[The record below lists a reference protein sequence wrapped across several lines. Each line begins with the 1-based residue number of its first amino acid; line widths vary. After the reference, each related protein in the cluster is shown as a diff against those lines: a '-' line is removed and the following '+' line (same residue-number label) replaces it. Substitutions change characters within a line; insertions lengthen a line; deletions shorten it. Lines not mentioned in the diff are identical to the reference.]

1 MAAGTDKSKVRV
13 AVVGDASQLEK
24 ELRKAEGQLSSFGA
38 NAQKSGD
45 ILRTALF
52 GGAVLYGAQKLVK
65 AAGDLEQSIGG
76 TAAVFEEASGSI
88 DTFAKSAANVVGL
101 SENAARTITSRLGA
115 SLKGFGLDTE
125 EAAKQAIFLTKTG
138 ADLAAT
144 LGGTTDEAVTA
155 LGSAL
160 RGEFDPLE
168 RFGIALKASEIATK
182 AVSMGLAEST
192 SSVSAYAKG
201 QATLALITERSAFAQ
216 NQYAEEADTAQ
227 GQASRAA
234 ATMQDTSAALGKSLL
249 PIYTQIQKTVTLV
262 AEAFGM
268 LPGPVQSGVIALT
281 AVAIVGPKV
290 YSGIT
295 AAVSAIKALPVALEQ
310 AALKAVGTQ
319 QALNGMQLTTGVAGQ
334 TAVAA
339 AGGMSL
345 LGPAVLAVG
354 VAAVVGGI
362 AYKNYKDEQAA
373 VKKDIDALIPT
384 FNELTGAMTANT
396 ETTVGAILAS
406 KNQIDNLNKA
416 GITVSQFS
424 DVIDDNRDALVKQG
438 YVEDILRGA
447 VVKGSDKYKERIQ
460 VIRDAGGTQNE
471 LIARLLE
478 TDAADMGL
486 IKTLYNSIDAY
497 NQQQEVIRQ
506 LNIQKGISAGKS
518 ESQATADADLA
529 AASLT
534 ASEAL
539 KKQLK
544 VTIDLRDA
552 QISEEE
558 ALIKNRKALQDYT
571 TSLGN
576 GSLTADERA
585 QAELDLEKTYRGSVK
600 AAVDAAEA
608 QAILNGKTLTAG
620 EGAAIQSQKYKEL
633 AGTLAPDSPL
643 RKRLE
648 DLSVQLFLLSLNQ
661 PEVRIKLE
669 TEQAMAKFRQFLADL
684 GIPEGQ
690 VGLGDILSYSGNYV
704 EPQKRAG
711 GGPVGAGSAYLVG
724 EQGPELFVPSGY
736 GRIMDAF
743 STSKALLSN
752 TGGSMG
758 GGGSNVTINVNVSP
772 TADKAAIG
780 QTIVEAISSYER
792 RSGSNWRAA

>member
-1 MAAGTDKSKVRV
+1 MAGDKREVRV
-13 AVVGDASQLEK
+13 AVVGDAAQLQR
-24 ELRKAEGQLSSFGA
+24 ELQKAEGHLSGFGN
-38 NAQKSGD
+38 NAQKAGS
-45 ILRTALF
+45 ILQSALF
-52 GGAVLYGAQKLVK
+52 GGAVLYGAKKLVD
-65 AAGDLEQSIGG
+65 AAGDLQQSIGG
-76 TAAVFEEASGSI
+76 TAAVFEDASGAVN
-88 DTFAKSAANVVGL
+88 DFTKNSADLVGM

-115 SLKGFGLDTE
+115 SLKGFGMSTE
-125 EAAKQAIFLTKTG
+125 EAAAQAINLTKTG

-144 LGGTTDEAVTA
+144 LGGKTDDAVAA

-160 RGEFDPLE
+160 RGEYDPLE
-168 RFGIALKASEIATK
+168 RFGIALKASEVNAK
-182 AVSMGLAEST
+182 AVSMGLADSET
-192 SSVSAYAKG
+192 NVTAFAKG

-216 NQYAEEADTAQ
+216 GQFGREADTAQ
-227 GQASRAA
+227 GQAQRAQAKTADAA
-234 ATMQDTSAALGKSLL
+234 ADLGKSLL
-249 PIYTQIQKTVTLV
+249 PVYTKIQETIGLT
-262 AEAFGM
+262 ADAFSA
-268 LPGPVQSGVIALT
+268 LPGPVQTGVVALT
-281 AVAIVGPKV
+281 GVVLIGPKLVQGFTLAASAAKTAATAILDVAAKAISTQGAVASMNI
-290 YSGIT
+290 
-295 AAVSAIKALPVALEQ
+295 
-310 AALKAVGTQ
+310 
-319 QALNGMQLTTGVAGQ
+319 TTGASGAAA
-334 TAVAA
+334 TAA
-339 AGGMSL
+339 AGGASL

-354 VAAVVGGI
+354 AAAVIGGL
-362 AYKNYKDEQAA
+362 AYKSYADEQAA
-373 VKKDIDALIPT
+373 VAKDIKTLIST
-384 FNELTGAMTANT
+384 FNELTGAITANT
-396 ETTVGAILAS
+396 QTTLGAELAK
-406 KNQIDNLNKA
+406 KNQLDNLNKA
-416 GITVSQFS
+416 GISVAQFT
-424 DVIDDNRDALVKQG
+424 DVLDDNRDALASQSQ
-438 YVEDILRGA
+438 VEDLVNRIRLNGVEANKAGIQALRDLGGA
-447 VVKGSDKYKERIQ
+447 
-460 VIRDAGGTQNE
+460 QNE
-471 LIARLLE
+471 LLARLLE
-478 TDAADMGL
+478 TKAADEGV
-486 IKTLYNSIDAY
+486 ISTLYNGIDAY
-497 NQQQEVIRQ
+497 NQQQEIIRQ
-506 LNIQKGISAGKS
+506 LNIQKGISTGKS
-518 ESQATADADLA
+518 EAQATAEADLA

-539 KKQLK
+539 EKQLK

-585 QAELDLEKTYRGSVK
+585 QAELDLEKTYRGSVE

-690 VGLGDILSYSGNYV
+690 VGLGEILQYSG
-704 EPQKRAG
+704 RAS
-711 GGPVGAGSAYLVG
+711 GGPVDAGLPYIVG
-724 EQGPELFVPSGY
+724 EKGPELFVPSGY

-758 GGGSNVTINVNVSP
+758 SSGQAINITINTVAGDP
-772 TADKAAIG
+772 IAIE
-780 QTIVEAISSYER
+780 TIVVDALSRANR
-792 RSGSNWRAA
+792 RGVTGLTP

>member
-24 ELRKAEGQLSSFGA
+24 ELRKAEGQLSGFGA

-295 AAVSAIKALPVALEQ
+295 AAVSAIRALPVALEQ

-354 VAAVVGGI
+354 AAAVVGGL
-362 AYKNYKDEQAA
+362 AYKSYKDEQAA

-384 FNELTGAMTANT
+384 FNELTGAITANT
-396 ETTVGAILAS
+396 QTTLGAGIAS
-406 KNQIDNLNKA
+406 KKQLDNLNKA
-416 GITVSQFS
+416 GVTVAQFT
-424 DVIDDNRDALVKQG
+424 DVLDDNRNALVKQG
-438 YVEDILRGA
+438 DVEVFTSGMLR
-447 VVKGSDKYKERIQ
+447 KGSEAYNERLQAIK
-460 VIRDAGGTQNE
+460 DAGGAQNE
-471 LIARLLE
+471 LIARLIE
-478 TDAADMGL
+478 TGAADKGL
-486 IKTLYNSIDAY
+486 IETLYNGIDAY
-497 NQQQEVIRQ
+497 NENQKNVEE
-506 LNIQKGISAGKS
+506 LNKQKGISTGK
-518 ESQATADADLA
+518 TADQIKAENE
-529 AASLT
+529 LT
-534 ASEAL
+534 AANLEAAE
-539 KKQLK
+539 KIK
-544 VTIDLRDA
+544 DLIEATKELYEIRV
-552 QISEEE
+552 SNEE
-558 ALIKNRKALQDYT
+558 AEIATRKALVDYNKSLQDGGL
-571 TSLGN
+571 S
-576 GSLTADERA
+576 ADERRTK
-585 QAELDLEKTYRGSVK
+585 EIELEKTLIKQSEAFRDLVGINKVAENQSYSS
-600 AAVDAAEA
+600 AEA
-608 QAILNGKTLTAG
+608 SIVQANKLG
-620 EGAAIQSQKYKEL
+620 EL
-633 AGTLAPDSPL
+633 ANTLAPDGAVRNNL
-643 RKRLE
+643 QQFAN
-648 DLSVQLFLLSLNQ
+648 QLYLTASKDN
-661 PEVRIKLE
+661 VIKLRVE
-669 TEQAMAKFRQFLADL
+669 TEEAVNKIRALLNLSADATI
-684 GIPEGQ
+684 GIDE
-690 VGLGDILSYSGNYV
+690 LNAYSANF
-704 EPQKRAG
+704 PDARAG
-711 GGPVGAGSAYLVG
+711 GGPVNSGMPYIVG

-743 STSKALLSN
+743 STSKALLN
-752 TGGSMG
+752 NAGGSMG
-758 GGGSNVTINVNVSP
+758 GGGSNVTINVNVAP

-792 RSGSNWRAA
+792 RSGYGWRS

>member
-1 MAAGTDKSKVRV
+1 MAGDKREVRV
-13 AVVGDASQLEK
+13 AVVGDAAQLQR
-24 ELRKAEGQLSSFGA
+24 ELQKAEGKLAGFGD
-38 NAQKSGD
+38 NAKKSGD

-76 TAAVFEEASGSI
+76 TAAVFKEASGPI
-88 DTFAKSAANVVGL
+88 DEFTKSAANLVGL

-115 SLKGFGLDTE
+115 SLQGFGLSAD
-125 EAAKQAIFLTKTG
+125 EAAKQSIFLTKTG

-155 LGSAL
+155 LAATL

-168 RFGIALKASEIATK
+168 RFGIALKASQVNAK
-182 AVSMGLAEST
+182 AVSMGLAESET
-192 SSVSAYAKG
+192 SVTAYAKG
-201 QATLALITERSAFAQ
+201 QATLALLTERSTFAQ
-216 NQYAEEADTAQ
+216 GQFTKEADTAQ
-227 GQASRAA
+227 GQQQRAA
-234 ATMQDTSAALGKSLL
+234 AALQDTSAALGKSLL
-249 PIYTQIQKTVTLV
+249 PVYTQIQKTVTLV

-268 LPGPVQSGVIALT
+268 LPGPVQTGVIALT
-281 AVAIVGPKV
+281 GVAIVGPKV
-290 YSGIT
+290 YAGIT
-295 AAVSAIKALPVALEQ
+295 AAVGAIRALPVALEQ

-354 VAAVVGGI
+354 AAAVVGGL

-384 FNELTGAMTANT
+384 FNELTGAITANT
-396 ETTVGAILAS
+396 QTTLGAQIVS

-416 GITVSQFS
+416 GITVSQFT

-447 VVKGSDKYKERIQ
+447 VNRGTEAFDERVK

-486 IKTLYNSIDAY
+486 INTLYNSIDAY
-497 NQQQEVIRQ
+497 NQNQTKVEE
-506 LNIQKGISAGKS
+506 LNKQKGISTGKTQDQIKA
-518 ESQATADADLA
+518 ENDLA
-529 AASLT
+529 AANKES
-534 ASEAL
+534 AE
-539 KKQLK
+539 KIK
-544 VTIDLRDA
+544 DLIEQTKELYGIRV
-552 QISEEE
+552 SNEE
-558 ALIKNRKALQDYT
+558 AEIATRKALVDYNE
-571 TSLGN
+571 SLRDG
-576 GSLTADERA
+576 GLSVDERRTK
-585 QAELDLEKTYRGSVK
+585 EIELEKTLVTQS
-600 AAVDAAEA
+600 EA
-608 QAILNGKTLTAG
+608 FRDLVGASKLAKEETYSAG
-620 EGAAIQSQKYKEL
+620 EAALVQSIKLGQL
-633 AGTLAPDSPL
+633 ADTLAPDSPVRKNL
-643 RKRLE
+643 RGLAY
-648 DLSVQLFLLSLNQ
+648 DLYVQANKDNVIKLRVETEAAVAKIRALLLLSADATIGIDELNAYSANF
-661 PEVRIKLE
+661 PD
-669 TEQAMAKFRQFLADL
+669 AKAL
-684 GIPEGQ
+684 
-690 VGLGDILSYSGNYV
+690 
-704 EPQKRAG
+704 
-711 GGPVGAGSAYLVG
+711 GGPVNANTPYLVG

-752 TGGSMG
+752 AGGGMG
-758 GGGSNVTINVNVSP
+758 GGGSVTNVTINMP
-772 TADKAAIG
+772 P
-780 QTIVEAISSYER
+780 
-792 RSGSNWRAA
+792 GSNGAEVVNAIRRYEMTNGTSWRN

>member
-24 ELRKAEGQLSSFGA
+24 ELRKAEGKLSGFGA
-38 NAQKSGD
+38 NAKKSGD
-45 ILRTALF
+45 ILRSALF
-52 GGAVLYGAQKLVK
+52 GGAVLYGAKKLVD

-76 TAAVFEEASGSI
+76 TAAVFENAAGSV
-88 DTFAKSAANVVGL
+88 DEFAKSAAQVVGL
-101 SENAARTITSRLGA
+101 SENAARSLTSRLGA
-115 SLKGFGLDTE
+115 SLKGAGLSAE
-125 EAAKQAIFLTKTG
+125 EAAKQSIFLTKTG

-144 LGGTTDEAVTA
+144 LGGNTKDAVAA

-168 RFGIALKASEIATK
+168 QFGIALKASQISAK
-182 AVSMGLAEST
+182 AVSMGLAESEA
-192 SSVSAYAKG
+192 SASAYAKG

-216 NQYAEEADTAQ
+216 NQFAKEANTAQ
-227 GQASRAA
+227 GQQQRAA
-234 ATMQDTSAALGKSLL
+234 AAMEDTSAALGKSLL

-262 AEAFGM
+262 AEAFSA
-268 LPGPVQSGVIALT
+268 LPGPVQTGVIALT
-281 AVAIVGPKV
+281 AVALVGPKI
-290 YSGIT
+290 YAGTT
-295 AAVSAIKALPVALEQ
+295 AAIGAIRAFPAALEK
-310 AALKAVGTQ
+310 AALSAVGTQ

-334 TAVAA
+334 TAVAT

-354 VAAVVGGI
+354 AAAVVGGI

-384 FNELTGAMTANT
+384 FNKLTGAITANT
-396 ETTVGAILAS
+396 ETSLAAQIVS

-416 GITVSQFS
+416 GITVSQFT

-497 NQQQEVIRQ
+497 NQNQAKVEE
-506 LNIQKGISAGKS
+506 LNEQKGISTGKTKD
-518 ESQATADADLA
+518 QIA
-529 AASLT
+529 AENNLT
-534 ASEAL
+534 ATNKESADKIKDL
-539 KKQLK
+539 
-544 VTIDLRDA
+544 IDATKELYEIRT
-552 QISEEE
+552 SNEE
-558 ALIKNRKALQDYT
+558 AEIATRKALVEYNE
-571 TSLGN
+571 SLRDG
-576 GSLTADERA
+576 GLSADERRTK
-585 QAELDLEKTYRGSVK
+585 EIELEKTLIKQSEAFSELVGIQRVNEKQTYSAGEASV
-600 AAVDAAEA
+600 V
-608 QAILNGKTLTAG
+608 QAI
-620 EGAAIQSQKYKEL
+620 
-633 AGTLAPDSPL
+633 
-643 RKRLE
+643 
-648 DLSVQLFLLSLNQ
+648 
-661 PEVRIKLE
+661 KLG
-669 TEQAMAKFRQFLADL
+669 QLADALDPNSPVRKNLKGIAYDLYIASQQDNAVKLRVETDQAVAKIRAFL
-684 GIPEGQ
+684 G
-690 VGLGDILSYSGNYV
+690 LSKDAVVSFDELMAYSANY
-704 EPQKRAG
+704 PDKKAT
-711 GGPVGAGSAYLVG
+711 GGPVNSGTPYIVG
-724 EQGPELFVPSGY
+724 EKGPELFVPSGY

-743 STSKALLSN
+743 STSKTLLTN
-752 TGGSMG
+752 AGGGMG
-758 GGGSNVTINVNVSP
+758 GGGGNVTINVSVAP

-792 RSGSNWRAA
+792 RSGPGWRS